1 MQTDAPPVLA
11 TQTPISAS
19 AGAATACAAQTGS
32 SWMWLARRWPLV
44 RRQMARDLLIL
55 AYVALLA
62 QAFGVAWIM
71 TDSVHASVALVI
83 KGVPVRPGE
92 LAVFRYSGQAIPLY
106 YPDDWVLRLRG
117 ALGGSTLRDGPQP
130 GDGFVKYLVGVP
142 GDRVEV
148 QGRRVYLHTRAG
160 RLDVGECKTHSHNGV
175 PLTPTTSQVIPP
187 GYAYMWAPH
196 SDALDSRYS
205 TMGLVPLSAIVGRA
219 VRLL

>member
-1 MQTDAPPVLA
+1 MQRDIFMV
-11 TQTPISAS
+11 TQPAAS
-19 AGAATACAAQTGS
+19 AGRPPSVWGR
-32 SWMWLARRWPLV
+32 LARRWPLV

-62 QAFGVAWIM
+62 QAFGFAWVM
-71 TDSVHASVALVI
+71 TDSVHTSLALVV
-83 KGVPVRPGE
+83 KGAPVRPGE
-92 LAVFRYSGQAIPLY
+92 LAVFRYSGQTMPLY
-106 YPDDWVLRLRG
+106 YPDDLALRLRG
-117 ALGGSTLRDGPQP
+117 ALGGSTLRDGPQA

-148 QGRRVYLHTRAG
+148 QGRRVYLHTRDG
-160 RLDVGECKTHSHNGV
+160 RLDVGACKTHSRNGV
-175 PLTPTTSQVIPP
+175 PLTPTISQVIPP

-196 SDALDSRYS
+196 IDALDSRYS